1 MMMKRYG
8 LLLALP
14 LVLAACAAD
23 EEAEVDT
30 MEMDTTSAP
39 TAAAPM
45 DTGMAGMGGMATTV
59 AMAAVGESGVTGEAT
74 LTPSGAQTEVM
85 VRLMGLEPNS
95 THPGHIHQ
103 GTCAAPGAVVAPLQD
118 ITADATGAGTMTTTV
133 PVSADSVTMGQHIV
147 AYHGD
152 GGAPVVCGEI
162 RHTM

>member
-30 MEMDTTSAP
+30 MEMDTATAP
-39 TAAAPM
+39 MAAPPM
-45 DTGMAGMGGMATTV
+45 EAGMGAMATTV
-59 AMAAVGESGVTGEAT
+59 TLAAVGESGVTGEAT
-74 LTPSGAQTEVM
+74 LTPSGDQTEVM

-133 PVSADSVTMGQHIV
+133 PVAADSVTAGQHIV

-162 RHTM
+162 MHTM

>member
-1 MMMKRYG
+1 MMKRYG

-23 EEAEVDT
+23 EEAEMDT
-30 MEMDTTSAP
+30 MDMDTATAP
-39 TAAAPM
+39 MAGAPM
-45 DTGMAGMGGMATTV
+45 DTGMMGGMGGMATTV
-59 AMAAVGESGVTGEAT
+59 TLAAVGGSGVTGEAT
-74 LTPSGAQTEVM
+74 LTPSGNQTEVM

-103 GTCAAPGAVVAPLQD
+103 GTCAAPGSVVAPLQD

-133 PVSADSVTMGQHIV
+133 PVAADSVTMGQHIV
-147 AYHGD
+147 AYHGE
-152 GGAPVVCGEI
+152 GGAPIVCGEV

>member
-1 MMMKRYG
+1 MRRYG

-23 EEAEVDT
+23 EDAEVDT
-30 MEMDTTSAP
+30 MAMDTATAP
-39 TAAAPM
+39 PM
-45 DTGMAGMGGMATTV
+45 GDGMDGGMAGMGGMATTV
-59 AMAAVGESGVTGEAT
+59 TMAALAESGVTGEAT
-74 LTPSGAQTEVM
+74 LTPSGQQTEVM

-133 PVSADSVTMGQHIV
+133 PLAADTVMMGQHIV

-152 GGAPVVCGEI
+152 GGTPVVCGEI
-162 RHTM
+162 RHMM